1 MPQDEFIRSMMSII
15 DTYYDLKRSRT
26 LLKVFWNE
34 LENFSVKGL
43 SEEKTEKLNDLIF
56 LLGTYD
62 DVSSQYLK
70 EMEKVVTD
78 SEDALERMR
87 ELGEFSNQHR

>member
-15 DTYYDLKRSRT
+15 DTYYDLKRSRK
-26 LLKVFWNE
+26 LLKAFWNE
-34 LENFSVKGL
+34 LDNFSFKGL
-43 SEEKTEKLNDLIF
+43 SEEKTEELNDLIF

-87 ELGEFSNQHR
+87 ELGEFANQHR